1 MRVREG
7 SRARPQIPV
16 VRSVSSQ
23 QPADYIVAE
32 AQGEIVYY
40 CLVIFYLLSCTEFV
54 FLFVSAGPNT
64 QQPQSGA
71 SLSAG
76 PNIQQPQSGA
86 SLSAGPNTQQPQSGA
101 SLVAQIEKIKSFLA
115 AANNTVEK
123 TENRDNEVGGEGGEG
138 GEGVYWAD
146 VVLIDHDNEEHLH
159 LQSSRSQ
166 VSSRSHQTNKRKSW
180 MQENLDFVQLNY
192 GESEV

>member
-64 QQPQSGA
+64 
-71 SLSAG
+71 
-76 PNIQQPQSGA
+76 QQPQSGA